1 MPHSLSPVTRNP
13 QIQAD
18 FYTQLIISELAQI
31 IAHTNVRLTAIYA
44 EAIALQV
51 PLTDTKKRLLNLL
64 NKRFSSHYIV
74 LDASQVVLNDN

>member
-18 FYTQLIISELAQI
+18 FYTQLIISELAQT

-51 PLTDTKKRLLNLL
+51 PLTDTKKTSAQSLEQTFFITLHCARCLSSRLE
-64 NKRFSSHYIV
+64 
-74 LDASQVVLNDN
+74 